1 MKKIFVFTSLILNC
15 SNMFAM
21 SVFYNNTNGNIITIG
36 NVDMAETDVIKRG
49 DISDNNPILKEDLNK
64 VYWDSNAKTIVKK
77 PQVELLKIDD
87 DKKKLS
93 ILYEYRNIRRQLE
106 DAQKDIADGF
116 DTPIPVQTLNDKII
130 DLKTQYQL
138 IKGK

>member
-1 MKKIFVFTSLILNC
+1 MRFLVVTFFTFSVINLHAI
-15 SNMFAM
+15 
-21 SVFYNNTNGNIITIG
+21 SVFYKANTNEIISIG
-36 NVDMAETDVIKRG
+36 NSIIEETSVIKRG
-49 DISDNNPILKEDLNK
+49 DIMDDNPLLKEDLINI
-64 VYWDSNAKTIVKK
+64 VWDSNSKSIVKK
-77 PQVELLKIDD
+77 PQIELNKIVD
-87 DKKKLS
+87 DKNKLS

-116 DTPIPVQTLNDKII
+116 DTPIPVQTLNDKIT